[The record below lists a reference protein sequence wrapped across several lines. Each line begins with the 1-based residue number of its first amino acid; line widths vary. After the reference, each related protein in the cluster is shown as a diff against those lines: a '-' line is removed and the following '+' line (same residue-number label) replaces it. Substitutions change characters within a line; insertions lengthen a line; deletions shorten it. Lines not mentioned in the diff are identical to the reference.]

1 LDSRKRGSPIPTII
15 ATSRKETG
23 ATFVAKRLSEEV
35 DAAQI
40 HTDRSIGW
48 FFRTIR
54 HDRSD
59 VYHIQYEYRTF
70 GGIGRSLVA
79 LPLLAFFLSRRAPVV
94 VTIHGLVTE
103 ASLRS
108 RRFKRLAY
116 LAFRLSL
123 RVTGTFVSAF
133 IVQSEEMSRTAEREY
148 GLHPVYM
155 IPLGSDQVPAS
166 REVRPSSNEVAF
178 FGFIRP
184 EKGLRP
190 LLGAIQKLREEI
202 PSIRLTVAGSVVRE
216 SERSYL
222 DGLEEL
228 VSAQRLNG
236 NVRFL
241 TKFLR
246 DEEISGL
253 LRQASVLVLPYTDH
267 FVEVSGIV
275 HAVAGYGVPIVCSD
289 TPRFSELEDGI
300 DCLKVLPEPNEL
312 AEAIR
317 RILGD
322 PVLSGNLGEALIR
335 KARLESWEIVG
346 AKHLELYREVLTK
359 RSRRRPIAR

>member
-79 LPLLAFFLSRRAPVV
+79 LPL
-94 VTIHGLVTE
+94 HGLVTE

-335 KARLESWEIVG
+335 KARLETWEIVG